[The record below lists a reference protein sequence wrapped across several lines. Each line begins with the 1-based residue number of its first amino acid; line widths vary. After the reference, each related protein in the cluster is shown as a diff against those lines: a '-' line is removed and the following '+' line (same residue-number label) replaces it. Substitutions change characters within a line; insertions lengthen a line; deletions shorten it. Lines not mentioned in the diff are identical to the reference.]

1 MTSRADDRLRGDGFV
16 LDEMMVGRTGSSEGR
31 LLAGAGFILAWR
43 GQRGGQRGLLGIAAA
58 AATAPAAA
66 TAATARRPLGWG
78 GELVGGEF
86 LVAAFGGKIIR
97 GQNGGFLDLA
107 MGVGDGLVGGRRR
120 ERGLVLEIGAASSA
134 SPATP
139 ATAATTSG
147 GRLLVAGAFGGF

>member
-1 MTSRADDRLRGDGFV
+1 MAARPDDRLRGDGFV
-16 LDEMMVGRTGSSEGR
+16 LNEMMIGRAGSSEGR
-31 LLAGAGFILAWR
+31 LLAGAGFVLRRR
-43 GQRGGQRGLLGIAAA
+43 GQRGRQSLGRSLRGVGAA
-58 AATAPAAA
+58 AATASAAA
-66 TAATARRPLGWG
+66 SAATARCAFGYFR
-78 GELVGGEF
+78 EF